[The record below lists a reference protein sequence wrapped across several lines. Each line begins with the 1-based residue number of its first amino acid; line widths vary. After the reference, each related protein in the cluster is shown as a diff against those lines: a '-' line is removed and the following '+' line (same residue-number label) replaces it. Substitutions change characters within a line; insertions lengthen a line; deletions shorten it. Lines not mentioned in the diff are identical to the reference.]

1 VVSVKDKLL
10 LPDSTVM
17 DAISAIE
24 NSPQRMTIVI
34 DHAGKLLGTI
44 TDGDIR
50 RHILRGR
57 SLNEPVVIFMNKD
70 PITASLG
77 VTKSAINFLMLKNN
91 VIGIP
96 IIDKNRYYIETIHL
110 TDVEDFGVK
119 SISSKNVF
127 SCAVIMAGGEGNRL
141 RPITEDIPKPMI
153 KIGKMPLLE
162 YQIKSLAQLG
172 IKRVYIA
179 INYLG
184 EFIEDYFGDGTD
196 FGIEIKYLREDSKLG
211 TAGPLSLLPEIPE
224 KPILVLNGDIYTT
237 SNFQSL
243 YNFHEDSGSV
253 ITVGAVDYKVEIPY
267 GIVEVNGEEVQGI
280 LEKPTQSYLCNA
292 GIYVISPDVIKSV
305 EKNAL
310 TNMTD
315 LVQAFISR
323 GIKVK
328 VFPIYEYW
336 SDIGTPKDLENLRNK
351 LLQIE

>member
-1 VVSVKDKLL
+1 MKVKLL
-10 LPDSTVM
+10 LPESTLM

-24 NSPQRMTIVI
+24 NSPQRMSIVI

-50 RHILRGR
+50 RHMLKGR
-57 SLNEPVVIFMNKD
+57 SLNERVVTFMNKD
-70 PITASLG
+70 PITAGLG
-77 VTKSAINFLMLKNN
+77 ATKSAINFLMSKHN

-110 TDVEDFGVK
+110 TDIESFGVK
-119 SISSKNVF
+119 SISSKNIF
-127 SCAVIMAGGEGNRL
+127 PCAVIMAGGEGNRL
-141 RPITEDIPKPMI
+141 RPMTENIPKPMI

-162 YQIKSLAQLG
+162 YQIKSFAQLG

-184 EFIEDYFGDGTD
+184 EFIENYFGDGTD
-196 FGIEIKYLREDSKLG
+196 FGIDIKYLREDSKLG

-224 KPILVLNGDIYTT
+224 TPILVVNGDIYTT

-243 YNFHEDSGSV
+243 WTFHVDSGSV
-253 ITVGAVDYKVEIPY
+253 ITVCAVDYKAEIPY
-267 GIVEVNGEEVQGI
+267 GILEVNGEEVQGI

-292 GIYVISPDVIKSV
+292 GIYVISPDVIRSI
-305 EKNAL
+305 EKNKL
-310 TNMTD
+310 TNMTE
-315 LVQAFISR
+315 LVQTFISQ

-336 SDIGTPKDLENLRNK
+336 SDIGTPKDLEKLRNR

>member
-1 VVSVKDKLL
+1 MIDKLL
-10 LPDSTVM
+10 LPESTVM

-34 DHAGKLLGTI
+34 DHVGKLLGTI

-50 RHILRGR
+50 RHILKGM
-57 SLNEPVVIFMNKD
+57 SLNEPVVSFMNNN
-70 PITASLG
+70 PITAGLG
-77 VTKSAINFLMLKNN
+77 ATKSSINFLMLKNN

-96 IIDKNRYYIETIHL
+96 IIDTNRCYIETIHL
-110 TDVEDFGVK
+110 TDVEDFGPK
-119 SISSKNVF
+119 SISSKNIF

-184 EFIEDYFGDGTD
+184 EFIENYFRDGTD
-196 FGIEIKYLREDSKLG
+196 FGIEIKYLREDLKLG
-211 TAGPLSLLPEIPE
+211 TAGPLSLIPEIPE

-237 SNFQSL
+237 SNFQSM
-243 YNFHEDSGSV
+243 YTFHEDSGAI
-253 ITVGAVDYKVEIPY
+253 ITVGAVDHKIEIPY
-267 GIVEVNGEEVQGI
+267 GIVEVSGEEVQGI
-280 LEKPTQSYLCNA
+280 IEKPTQSYFCNA
-292 GIYVISPDVIKSV
+292 GIYVISPEVIKSV
-305 EKNAL
+305 EKQTF

-315 LVQAFISR
+315 LVQLFISR
-323 GIKVK
+323 GMKVK

-336 SDIGTPKDLENLRNK
+336 SDIGTPKDLENVRNK

>member
-1 VVSVKDKLL
+1 MKGKLL
-10 LPDSTVM
+10 LPESTVM
-17 DAISAIE
+17 EAISAVE
-24 NSPQRMTIVI
+24 NSPQRMTVVI
-34 DHAGKLLGTI
+34 DHEGKLLGTV

-50 RHILRGR
+50 RHILRGG
-57 SLNEPVVIFMNKD
+57 SLNDLVVILMNKD

-77 VTKSAINFLMLKNN
+77 ATKNTISFLMSKNN
-91 VIGIP
+91 IISIP
-96 IIDKNRYYIETIHL
+96 IIDKNRYYIETKHI
-110 TDVEDFGVK
+110 TDVENFGIK
-119 SISSKNVF
+119 SISSKNIF

-172 IKRVYIA
+172 IKKVYIA

-184 EFIEDYFGDGTD
+184 EFIENYFGDGED
-196 FGIEIKYLREDSKLG
+196 FGIKIKYLREDLKLG
-211 TAGPLSLLPEIPE
+211 TAGPLSLLPEISE

-243 YNFHEDSGSV
+243 YTFHEDSGSV
-253 ITVGAVDYKVEIPY
+253 ITVGVVDYKIDIPY
-267 GIVEVNGEEVQGI
+267 GIVEVDREEVQRI
-280 LEKPTQSYLCNA
+280 IEKPSQSYLCNA

-305 EKNAL
+305 EKNTL

-315 LVQAFISR
+315 LVQTFISR
-323 GIKVK
+323 GMKVN